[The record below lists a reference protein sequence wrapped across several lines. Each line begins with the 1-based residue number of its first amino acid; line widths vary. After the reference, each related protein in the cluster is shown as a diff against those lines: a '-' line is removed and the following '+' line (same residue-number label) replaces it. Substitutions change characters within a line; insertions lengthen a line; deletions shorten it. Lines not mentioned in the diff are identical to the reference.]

1 MKKKISPISPKR
13 FLDYY
18 KVDIDDLEKDYD
30 EIFSKTIESIKKF
43 AIGPYFWFIGNN
55 IKMRTQWFSENID
68 QFTPYS
74 KEEWMD
80 SDGLFFI
87 NLFHPEDRHYVI
99 AALEFATR
107 TTINMIASGKKKPH
121 VNIYGRMINKQGNYR
136 WILLQSPDVY
146 KNENNQIEASLV
158 AIYDL
163 SHFQIKNM
171 PLLSVIDYD
180 KHEIQYFKHFEQE
193 TTKIE
198 VEKPNITNREKEILM
213 LMAQGLNSPG
223 IAEKLFLSY
232 HTVEN
237 HKRNLRQKTSTKTSS
252 ELIAYAMTHSL
263 LLL

>member
-1 MKKKISPISPKR
+1 MKKKIPPISAEQ

-18 KVDIDDLEKDYD
+18 RVNIDDLETNYL
-30 EIFSKTIESIKKF
+30 EIFSDTIENIKKF

-55 IKMRTQWFSENID
+55 VKMKTQWFSQNID

-74 KEEWMD
+74 KEEWMN

-87 NLFHPEDRHYVI
+87 NLFHPEDRYYII
-99 AALEFATR
+99 AALEFATKK
-107 TTINMIASGKKKPH
+107 TLSSIATSKRKSN
-121 VNIYGRMINKQGNYR
+121 VNIYGRMIDRQGNYR
-136 WILLQSPDVY
+136 WILLQSPQVHQ
-146 KNENNQIEASLV
+146 NENNQIEASLV
-158 AIYDL
+158 TIYDL

-171 PLLSVIDYD
+171 PLLSIIDYE
-180 KHEIQYFKHFEQE
+180 KNEIQYFKHFDQE
-193 TTKIE
+193 NTKVE
-198 VEKPNITNREKEILM
+198 VQKPNITNREKEILM
-213 LMAQGLNSPG
+213 LMAQGFNSPG